1 MVAEE
6 SETKIPA
13 VGDAETAENPLPAG
27 AAGDSRAQIAL
38 AFDSQGDH
46 QMVTEAPDS
55 HDGRKP
61 RRKQPRYD
69 TRRTAE
75 YLSERGRLPAEALHL
90 ITRRTL
96 PEAIAYIRKAVP
108 GADHMWCA
116 NYYMRAI
123 ELLLPYC
130 HLRQSDLDTAGGLDG
145 VHSLVAAHFLAASQF
160 GARTTIDAPRGSGG
174 ALSHSGRLFDSGRP
188 AVQADDQGGNTM
200 PNTNSA
206 VGSVVTLP
214 PRGRD

>member
-6 SETKIPA
+6 NETKIPA
-13 VGDAETAENPLPAG
+13 IGNAIEAENPLPAPS
-27 AAGDSRAQIAL
+27 DAQIAL
-38 AFDSQGDH
+38 AFDSEGNH
-46 QMVTEAPDS
+46 ELVAEAPDS

-96 PEAIAYIRKAVP
+96 AEAIAHIRKAVP
-108 GADHMWCA
+108 GADHKWA
-116 NYYMRAI
+116 ADYYMRAI

-130 HLRQSDLDTAGGLDG
+130 HLKQSDLDNAGGLDG
-145 VHSLVAAHFLAASQF
+145 VHSLLAGHFLAASQF
-160 GARTTIDAPRGSGG
+160 GARTVLDAPRGSGG
-174 ALSHSGRLFDSGRP
+174 GVLGRQRLIDSGSG
-188 AVQADDQGGNTM
+188 ALQAGDREAHTM
-200 PNTNSA
+200 PHTSSA
-206 VGSVVTLP
+206 SVVTLP

>member
-6 SETKIPA
+6 NETKIPA
-13 VGDAETAENPLPAG
+13 SGATIELENPLPAPSG
-27 AAGDSRAQIAL
+27 AQIAL
-38 AFDSQGDH
+38 AFDSEGNH
-46 QMVTEAPDS
+46 RTVTEAADS

-96 PEAIAYIRKAVP
+96 PEAIAYIRKAIP
-108 GADHMWCA
+108 GISHD
-116 NYYMRAI
+116 RAAEHYFRCI

-130 HLRQSDLDTAGGLDG
+130 HLKQSDLDNAGGLDG
-145 VHSLVAAHFLAASQF
+145 VHSLLAGHFLAASQF
-160 GARTTIDAPRGSGG
+160 GARTVLDAPRGSGG
-174 ALSHSGRLFDSGRP
+174 GMLGRQRLIDSGGG
-188 AVQADDQGGNTM
+188 ALQADDREAHTM
-200 PNTNSA
+200 PHTNAA

>member
-6 SETKIPA
+6 SEMKISA
-13 VGDAETAENPLPAG
+13 NGATIEAENPLPARS
-27 AAGDSRAQIAL
+27 DAQIAL
-38 AFDSQGDH
+38 AFDSEGNH
-46 QMVTEAPDS
+46 QTVTEAADS

-108 GADHMWCA
+108 GSSHDWAA

-130 HLRQSDLDTAGGLDG
+130 HLKQSDLDNAGGLDG
-145 VHSLVAAHFLAASQF
+145 VHSLLAGHFLAASQF
-160 GARTTIDAPRGSGG
+160 GARTVLDAPRGSGG
-174 ALSHSGRLFDSGRP
+174 AMLGRSRLIDSGNG
-188 AVQADDQGGNTM
+188 AAQAGDREAHTM
-200 PNTNSA
+200 PHTNTA

>member
-1 MVAEE
+1 
-6 SETKIPA
+6 
-13 VGDAETAENPLPAG
+13 LPAG
-27 AAGDSRAQIAL
+27 SDAQIAL
-38 AFDSQGDH
+38 AFDSDGNH
-46 QMVTEAPDS
+46 QMVLEPADS

-61 RRKQPRYD
+61 KRKQPRYD

-96 PEAIAYIRKAVP
+96 PEAIAYIRKAIP
-108 GADHMWCA
+108 GISHDRAAEH
-116 NYYMRAI
+116 YFRAI

-130 HLRQSDLDTAGGLDG
+130 HLRQSDLDTVGGLDG
-145 VHSLVAAHFLAASQF
+145 MPSLVAAHFLAASQF

-174 ALSHSGRLFDSGRP
+174 AVSHSSRLFDSGSG
-188 AVQADDQGGNTM
+188 ALQAGDREAHTM
-200 PNTNSA
+200 PHASSA
-206 VGSVVTLP
+206 AGTVVTLP

>member
-13 VGDAETAENPLPAG
+13 VGNAIEAENPLPEPSG
-27 AAGDSRAQIAL
+27 AQIAL
-38 AFDSQGDH
+38 AFDSDGNH
-46 QMVTEAPDS
+46 QTVTEAPDS

-61 RRKQPRYD
+61 KRKQPRFD

-75 YLSERGRLPAEALHL
+75 YLGERGRLPAEALHL

-96 PEAIAYIRKAVP
+96 AEAIAHIRKAVP
-108 GADHMWCA
+108 GADHKWCA
-116 NYYMRAI
+116 DYYMRAI

-130 HLRQSDLDTAGGLDG
+130 HLKQSDLDNAGGLDG
-145 VHSLVAAHFLAASQF
+145 VHSLLAGHFLAASQF
-160 GARTTIDAPRGSGG
+160 GARTVLDAPRGGG
-174 ALSHSGRLFDSGRP
+174 AAVLGRQRLIDNTEP
-188 AVQADDQGGNTM
+188 AAQAGDMGQHTSQH
-200 PNTNSA
+200 TKSA
-206 VGSVVTLP
+206 SVVTLP

>member
-13 VGDAETAENPLPAG
+13 VGNAIEAENPLPAPS
-27 AAGDSRAQIAL
+27 DAQIAL
-38 AFDSQGDH
+38 AFDSEGNH
-46 QMVTEAPDS
+46 QTVTEAPDS
-55 HDGRKP
+55 HDRRKP

-96 PEAIAYIRKAVP
+96 AEAIAHIRKAVP
-108 GADHMWCA
+108 GADHKWA
-116 NYYMRAI
+116 ADYYMRAI

-130 HLRQSDLDTAGGLDG
+130 HLKQSDLDNAGGLDG
-145 VHSLVAAHFLAASQF
+145 VHSLLAGHFLAASQF
-160 GARTTIDAPRGSGG
+160 GARTVLDAPRGSGG
-174 ALSHSGRLFDSGRP
+174 GMLGRQRLIDNTEP
-188 AVQADDQGGNTM
+188 APQAGDREAHTM
-200 PNTNSA
+200 PHTSSA
-206 VGSVVTLP
+206 SVVTLP

>member
-6 SETKIPA
+6 SETNISANGATIEP
-13 VGDAETAENPLPAG
+13 ENPLPAPS
-27 AAGDSRAQIAL
+27 AAQIAL
-38 AFDSQGDH
+38 AFDSDGNH
-46 QMVTEAPDS
+46 QTVLEPADS

-75 YLSERGRLPAEALHL
+75 YLSERGRLPAESLHL

-96 PEAIAYIRKAVP
+96 PEAIAYIRKAIP
-108 GADHMWCA
+108 GISHDRAAEH
-116 NYYMRAI
+116 YFRAI

-145 VHSLVAAHFLAASQF
+145 MHSLVAAHFLAASQF
-160 GARTTIDAPRGSGG
+160 GARATIDAPGGSGG
-174 ALSHSGRLFDSGRP
+174 AVSNSPRLFDSGSG
-188 AVQADDQGGNTM
+188 ALQAGDREAHTM
-200 PNTNSA
+200 PHTSSA
-206 VGSVVTLP
+206 AGTVVTLP

>member
-1 MVAEE
+1 MVAGEN
-6 SETKIPA
+6 ETKISA
-13 VGDAETAENPLPAG
+13 SGATIEAENPLPAPSG
-27 AAGDSRAQIAL
+27 AQIAL
-38 AFDSQGDH
+38 AFDSDGNAQT
-46 QMVTEAPDS
+46 VVEAADS

-61 RRKQPRYD
+61 KRKQPRYD

-108 GADHMWCA
+108 GSSHDWAA
-116 NYYMRAI
+116 NYYLRCV

-130 HLRQSDLDTAGGLDG
+130 HLKQSDLDNAGGLDG
-145 VHSLVAAHFLAASQF
+145 VHSLLAGHFLAASQF
-160 GARTTIDAPRGSGG
+160 GARTVLDAPRGGG
-174 ALSHSGRLFDSGRP
+174 AAMLGSSRLIDSGSG
-188 AVQADDQGGNTM
+188 AAQAGDREAHTM
-200 PNTNSA
+200 PHTSSA
-206 VGSVVTLP
+206 SVVTLP